1 MRIPGR
7 TILMAGGTSGIGLAL
22 ALALEAKGATVLV
35 AGRRQ
40 ERLDA
45 IRAEHGLA
53 GYPFDATDPA
63 SIAALAERVVA
74 EHPDLDAIV
83 TMSGIMQP
91 ERIGEPGALD
101 VAERTVVTNL
111 LGTIRLVE
119 AFLPHLRTRPEAAI
133 LTVTSGLAYVPL
145 AATPTYSATKAGV
158 HAYTEALREQLRETA
173 VQVIEIV
180 PPLTRTQL
188 NAGTDTD
195 HALPLDAFVT
205 EVVSLLEA
213 QPDAPQVLV
222 ERVQRQRFAVANGAY
237 DEVFAAQNRR

>member
-22 ALALEAKGATVLV
+22 SLELQAKGATVIV

-53 GYPFDATDPA
+53 GYVFDVTDAA
-63 SIAALAERVVA
+63 SIADLAQQVTT
-74 EHPDLDAIV
+74 EHPELDAVV

-91 ERIGEPGALD
+91 ERVGEPGSLEL
-101 VAERTVVTNL
+101 AERTIATNL
-111 LGTIRLVE
+111 TGTIRLVE

-145 AATPTYSATKAGV
+145 SATPTYSATKAGV
-158 HAYTEALREQLRETA
+158 HSYTEALRDQLRETA

-195 HALPLDAFVT
+195 HALPLDDFVA
-205 EVVSLLEA
+205 EVVSILET
-213 QPDAPQVLV
+213 QPGAPQVLV
-222 ERVQRQRFAVANGAY
+222 ERVERQRFAVANGTY
-237 DEVFAAQNRR
+237 DEVFVGQNRR

>member
-22 ALALEAKGATVLV
+22 ALALQAKGATVLV

-40 ERLDA
+40 ERLEA
-45 IRAEHGLA
+45 IRAEHGLD
-53 GYPFDATDPA
+53 GYDFDVTDPA
-63 SIAALAERVVA
+63 SIAALAERTIA
-74 EHPDLDAIV
+74 EHPELDAVV

-91 ERIGEPGALD
+91 ERVGEPGALET
-101 VAERTVVTNL
+101 AERTVVTNL

-133 LTVTSGLAYVPL
+133 LTVTSGLAYVPY
-145 AATPTYSATKAGV
+145 ASTPTYSATKAGV
-158 HAYTEALREQLRETA
+158 HAYTEAVREQLRETS
-173 VQVIEIV
+173 VQIIEIA
-180 PPLTRTQL
+180 PPRTRTQL
-188 NAGTDTD
+188 TAETDTD
-195 HALPLDAFVT
+195 AAMPLQEFVD
-205 EVVSLLEA
+205 EVVSILET

-222 ERVQRQRFAVANGAY
+222 ERVRRQRFAAEQGVY

>member
-22 ALALEAKGATVLV
+22 ALALQAKGATVIV

-45 IRAEHGLA
+45 IRDEHGLA
-53 GYPFDATDPA
+53 GYELDVTDAA
-63 SIAALAERVVA
+63 SIAGLAERVTE
-74 EHPDLDAIV
+74 EHPGLDAIV

-91 ERIGEPGALD
+91 ERVGEPGALEL
-101 VAERTVVTNL
+101 AERTIATNL
-111 LGTIRLVE
+111 TGTIRLVE

-158 HAYTEALREQLRETA
+158 HAYTESLREQLRETS
-173 VQVIEIV
+173 VQVIEIA

-188 NAGTDTD
+188 NAGTDVD
-195 HALPLDAFVT
+195 QALPLDDFVA
-205 EVVSLLEA
+205 EVVALLETE
-213 QPDAPQVLV
+213 PDAPQVLV
-222 ERVQRQRFAVANGAY
+222 ERVRRQRFAAADGTY

>member
-7 TILMAGGTSGIGLAL
+7 TILMVGGTSGIGLAL
-22 ALALEAKGATVLV
+22 ALELQAKGSTVIV

-40 ERLDA
+40 DRLEA
-45 IRAEHGLA
+45 IRAEHGLD
-53 GYPFDATDPA
+53 GYAVDVTDAA
-63 SIAALAERVVA
+63 SIVALAQQVTA
-74 EHPDLDAIV
+74 EHPELDAVV

-91 ERIGEPGALD
+91 EQIGTPGSLEL
-101 VAERTVVTNL
+101 AERTIATNL

-158 HAYTEALREQLRETA
+158 HAYTEALREQLRETT
-173 VQVIEIV
+173 VQVIEIA

-188 NAGTDTD
+188 NAGTDVD
-195 HALPLDAFVT
+195 AALPLDDFVA
-205 EVVSLLEA
+205 EVVSVLET

-222 ERVQRQRFAVANGAY
+222 ERVERQRFAVANGTY